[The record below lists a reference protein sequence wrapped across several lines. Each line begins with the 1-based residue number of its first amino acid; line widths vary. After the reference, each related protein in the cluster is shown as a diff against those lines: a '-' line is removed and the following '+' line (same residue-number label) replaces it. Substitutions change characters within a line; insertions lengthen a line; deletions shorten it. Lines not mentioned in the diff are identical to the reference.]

1 MVRRYS
7 LSLPSSRLLRSRL
20 RFSQLLSLSFPFLPI
35 LSAFVCSELPS
46 GGRTGPV
53 GIFDEISG
61 ELRQWRIVLLFDTV
75 EDWHVVNTHI
85 DRVRTARR
93 GLYFGV
99 FSLMVRGALAGQSDE
114 LPPAPPVS
122 TTSTADDDDV
132 VDADQAGT
140 GAAAEGVDTATVGD
154 ESEAETAQRLADD
167 VVIL

>member
-1 MVRRYS
+1 M
-7 LSLPSSRLLRSRL
+7 
-20 RFSQLLSLSFPFLPI
+20 
-35 LSAFVCSELPS
+35 
-46 GGRTGPV
+46 
-53 GIFDEISG
+53 
-61 ELRQWRIVLLFDTV
+61 
-75 EDWHVVNTHI
+75 NTHI